1 MEKLNKSI
9 NLTATVTEKDFF
21 SKEKNEHITY
31 YVLTLDVGG
40 ETFRC
45 KVDDNDKRYF
55 KHLIKMALSTE
66 KE

>member
-1 MEKLNKSI
+1 MENQKSI

-31 YVLTLDVGG
+31 YAITLDVGG

-45 KVDDNDKRYF
+45 KVDNNDKRYF
-55 KHLIKMALSTE
+55 NHLIKLALN
-66 KE
+66 KD